1 MLKSALPLKRTDIYN
16 FLKKIPNCFSF
27 RLVSPQV
34 IERNKTYLVSPGD
47 PTILTCPVDG
57 NPSPSVTWYKG
68 NDISGQPLHTGKT
81 WKLCQTKSS
90 HNGLYTCS
98 ASNSLGTVTAT
109 VILEVGE
116 LSSRIEWWGTQRDVY
131 R

>member
-1 MLKSALPLKRTDIYN
+1 MLKSALPLKRTNIYS
-16 FLKKIPNCFSF
+16 FLKKYLIVFFF

-34 IERNKTYLVSPGD
+34 IERNKTYLALPGD

-68 NDISGQPLHTGKT
+68 NDSSEQPLHTGKM

-90 HNGLYTCS
+90 DSGLCTCF
-98 ASNSLGTVTAT
+98 ASTSLGTVTAT

-116 LSSRIEWWGTQRDVY
+116 SSIRVEWWGHSKGSL
-131 R
+131 